1 MSETALP
8 RDASS
13 EDGDFEKRVEVLEK
27 DDTEQIA
34 RGAVLAPDKLDHQ
47 GDFLRADTIS
57 DLRENWTQRVESG
70 DALPGV
76 MHAVFPRD
84 AMNLVEDRQLDAPET
99 IGDKTLP
106 AGTWIQGWRYD
117 DEKLWEL
124 VADGVLGGF
133 SIGGTAKGRV
143 YEAGELPD
151 DVSIPDEVQAELDEA
166 DVTRDE
172 IRAREIT
179 SGRIMETSTVDRPAV
194 PLAVHA
200 ETKGL
205 AKAAPALT
213 ENIVQARLYLEARG
227 HDPDDA
233 KRLAEFLQTHK
244 ATEADAPS
252 GFLGKARSW
261 LGGGRDEPTDASTT
275 KDGRT
280 LSAENVESAKAVHD
294 AALDLLNRSDVDHG
308 RRRFTDDR
316 TDEFS
321 IGAYGRDVE
330 SSAGGPVESDAGTD
344 TTDNSTTDPSDADND
359 DSNSTTE
366 TTTMS
371 DNIEETLGEITERL
385 DDIEAQL
392 DDGDA
397 DAETEEKTTD
407 DGDIDDGPSTE
418 EKVDELAGAIAQMGE
433 QVEQMANAQGVSQQ
447 ADPGESADEKE
458 STWANSPFAPAGW

>member
-1 MSETALP
+1 MSATAP
-8 RDASS
+8 PGDVSS
-13 EDGDFEKRVEVLEK
+13 EDSDFEKRVEVLEK

-34 RGAVLAPDKLDHQ
+34 RGAVLLPDRLDHQ

-57 DLRENWTQRVESG
+57 DLRANWTQRVADG

-84 AMNLVEDRQLDAPET
+84 AMELVEDRQLDTPET
-99 IGDKTLP
+99 IGGKTLP
-106 AGTWIQGWRYD
+106 AGTWLQGWKYD
-117 DEKLWEL
+117 DDQLWEL
-124 VADGVLGGF
+124 VANGVLGGF

-151 DVSIPDEVQAELDEA
+151 DVSIPDEVQTELDEA
-166 DVTRDE
+166 ELTRDD

-194 PLAVHA
+194 PDAVHA
-200 ETKGL
+200 ETKAL

-261 LGGGRDEPTDASTT
+261 LGGGRDEPVDESTA

-280 LSAENVESAKAVHD
+280 LSAANVESAKAVHD

-316 TDEFS
+316 ADEFS
-321 IGAYGRDVE
+321 IGAYGRDAE
-330 SSAGGPVESDAGTD
+330 SSAGGPVESDTD
-344 TTDNSTTDPSDADND
+344 TTDNSASDPSDADD
-359 DSNSTTE
+359 DSTSTTD

-392 DDGDA
+392 DDGDN

-418 EKVDELAGAIAQMGE
+418 EKIDELAGAIAQMGE